1 MLDGMAMPPALARV
15 IAASAQTDQQA
26 ILQECE
32 HMEKVV
38 SHLFDEALD
47 DSNMPFELIVAL
59 RRQRDEIRLAMERL
73 HTLERPVTMGPFH
86 AVVQV

>member
-1 MLDGMAMPPALARV
+1 MTLARV